1 MKAALVVTLFVVS
14 AFAQDQAALTAA
26 EAACGPKNVKFDAS
40 QDATQ
45 HPTPQPEPG
54 KALVYIIQDLG
65 EVQCSACALT
75 KVGLD
80 GTWAGANQG
89 SSYIFFPADPGERH
103 LCVNWQSRLGVR
115 SRSFAMA
122 NFVAE
127 AGHVYYFNTRI
138 SFSRSIYDFDLDP
151 LNSDEGKYLLAS
163 SALSVSHPK
172 DKSKPRR
179 N

>member
-1 MKAALVVTLFVVS
+1 MKAALVVIIFAIS
-14 AFAQDQAALTAA
+14 ALAQDQAALTAA
-26 EAACGPKNVKFDAS
+26 EAACGPKNIRFDAAE
-40 QDATQ
+40 DATK

-65 EVQCSACALT
+65 VVQCSECALT

-80 GTWAGANQG
+80 GTWMGANQG
-89 SSYIFFPADPGERH
+89 SSYIFFAADPGERH

-115 SRSFAMA
+115 SRAFAMA
-122 NFVAE
+122 NFTVE
-127 AGHVYYFNTRI
+127 AGDVYYFRTRI
-138 SFSRSIYDFDLDP
+138 SFSRYIYDFDLDP

-172 DKSKPRR
+172 K
-179 N
+179 